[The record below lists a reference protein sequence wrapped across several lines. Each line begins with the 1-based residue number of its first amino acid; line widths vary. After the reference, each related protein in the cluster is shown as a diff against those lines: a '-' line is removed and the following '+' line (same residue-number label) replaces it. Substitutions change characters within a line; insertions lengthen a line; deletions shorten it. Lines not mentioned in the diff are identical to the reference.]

1 VDKFS
6 LFSTPVF
13 VQDIPGLDEIN
24 RELRTRLQA
33 ESLTSP
39 GVRRAN
45 VGGWHSPPD
54 LATRPEQCYRDITRI
69 TIDKLGEVCTSL
81 LGGRGPVGAALQF
94 GVQSWAMV
102 MRHSDY
108 TILHDHGDAHW
119 STTYYVDAGDADM
132 ERSPESGA
140 LALLDPRRG
149 GRPIPGLESGT
160 TFLIRPRTGML
171 VVFPGWLQHYVHPY
185 KGARPRIIIAT
196 NAVISLAEAQMSRA
210 APSQR
215 AAPA

>member
-1 VDKFS
+1 MDTFS

-13 VQDIPGLDEIN
+13 VRDLAGMDEIN
-24 RELRTRLQA
+24 HELSERLQL
-33 ESLTSP
+33 ESRKSP

-54 LATRPEQCYRDITRI
+54 LASRSEQCYRDVTRI
-69 TIDKLGEVCTSL
+69 TINQLGEMYSAL
-81 LGGRGPVGAALQF
+81 LGGRGPNMGSLQF

-102 MRHSDY
+102 MRHGDY
-108 TILHDHGDAHW
+108 TIPHDHGDAHW

-132 ERSPESGA
+132 ERSAESGA
-140 LALLDPRRG
+140 LALVDPRRG
-149 GRPIPGLESGT
+149 GRPIPGLESGS

-185 KGARPRIIIAT
+185 KGTRPRIVIAT
-196 NAVISLAEAQMSRA
+196 NAVISVAEGQQGVSG
-210 APSQR
+210 PPQGTT
-215 AAPA
+215 P